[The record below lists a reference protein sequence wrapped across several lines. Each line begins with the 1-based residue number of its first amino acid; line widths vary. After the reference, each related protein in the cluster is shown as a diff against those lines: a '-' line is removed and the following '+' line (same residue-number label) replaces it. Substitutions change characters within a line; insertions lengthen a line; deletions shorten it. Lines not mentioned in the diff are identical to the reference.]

1 MSDTFEMLP
10 LDLSR
15 VLADPD
21 PSGKKARKNEQ
32 PRNDRPTGAISNVT
46 GLAEPTLLDDALF
59 LACKRAVDEK
69 KPMEFKAAIHNTDRT
84 VGARLAG
91 YIAQKYGD
99 AGLKDKTIVAT
110 FDGSAGQS
118 FGAFCING
126 MQLNVLGEANDYVG
140 KSMSGG
146 EIVIRP
152 PRAAKYPT
160 NENAIIGNTVLY
172 GATGGTLYAAGMA
185 GQRFCV
191 RNSGAVA
198 VIEGVGDHAC
208 EYMTGGTVVV
218 LGEFGRNFGAGMSGG
233 IAFVYDPENK
243 LPTRLNPDM
252 VKLERLDGEA
262 DDEWLRELVKGHAT
276 ATESRY
282 AWVLDWRW
290 GDTTKYFWRVVPK

>member
-1 MSDTFEMLP
+1 MMTDTYDTSP

-32 PRNDRPTGAISNVT
+32 PRNDRPEGQT
-46 GLAEPTLLDDALF
+46 LDDAL
-59 LACKRAVDEK
+59 LAACKRAVDEK
-69 KPMEFKAAIHNTDRT
+69 KPVEFKAAIHNTDRT

-91 YIAQKYGD
+91 YIASKYGD
-99 AGLKDKTIVAT
+99 DGLKEHTIVAT
-110 FDGSAGQS
+110 FEGSAGQS

-126 MQLNVLGEANDYVG
+126 MQLNVFGEANDYVG
-140 KSMSGG
+140 KSMAGG

-152 PRAAKYPT
+152 PRSAKYAT

-185 GQRFCV
+185 GERFCV

-198 VIEGVGDHAC
+198 VVEGVGDHAC
-208 EYMTGGTVVV
+208 EYMTGGTVVI
-218 LGEFGRNFGAGMSGG
+218 LGDFGRNFAAGMSGG
-233 IAFVYDPENK
+233 IAFVYDPDNK
-243 LPTRLNPDM
+243 LPSRLNADM
-252 VKLERLDGEA
+252 VKLERLDGEE
-262 DDEWLRELVKGHAT
+262 DDAWLRELVKGHAT

-290 GDTTKYFWRVVPK
+290 GDTQKYFWRVVPK